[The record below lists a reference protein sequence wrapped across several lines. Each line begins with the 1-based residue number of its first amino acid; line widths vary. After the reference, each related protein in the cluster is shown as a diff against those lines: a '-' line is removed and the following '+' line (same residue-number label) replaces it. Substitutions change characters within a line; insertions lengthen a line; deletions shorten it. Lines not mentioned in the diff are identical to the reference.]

1 MVTMRD
7 RGRQD
12 LATILNFLRPREGG
26 LRSEFLRNRSNVPT
40 GGTGVVTSGGATIPN
55 VTATAPFGTDF
66 VNTQPRGSDM
76 DISVRRDL
84 EARKPGGF
92 SVPAALR
99 TDAAYTGV
107 EPEEEEERFSFGQG
121 LRNVFNSPTA
131 FGNIAAGISLLEGGS
146 IVDAVAIKDAFTGT
160 ADDDDNELPA
170 SYGKVKEDYRL
181 VTSEDGT
188 ITAEIVPGT
197 ETDTK
202 AKQQIETDRNA
213 IQRQRQLTD
222 SYLRDIKFLR
232 DNVKV
237 VGAAARIVPQTGT
250 KQAVED
256 AIGRLQNKQFISNL
270 QALKAGGASLGQV
283 TENEG
288 QRLQDT
294 VVSLN
299 LNSSAFFAEVDALE
313 RWVIENENNVIGK
326 LESSIRTLQ
335 SNLAPSSKAAVATTQ
350 GQDTKSI
357 DDELA
362 EYLK

>member
-12 LATILNFLRPREGG
+12 LATILSFLRPREGG

-181 VTSEDGT
+181 VTSEDGV

-197 ETDTK
+197 ETDVK
-202 AKQQIETDRNA
+202 AKQQIQTDRTA
-213 IQRQRQLTD
+213 IQRQQQLTD
-222 SYLRDIKFLR
+222 TYLRDIDFLR
-232 DNVKV
+232 ENVKV

-250 KQAVED
+250 RQAIED
-256 AIGRLQNKQFISNL
+256 AIARLQNKQFISNL
-270 QALKAGGASLGQV
+270 QALKASGASVGQV
-283 TENEG
+283 TDTEG
-288 QRLQDT
+288 QRLENT

-299 LNSSAFFAEVDALE
+299 LNSSAFFEELNKLEQWVD
-313 RWVIENENNVIGK
+313 ENEQIIINK
-326 LESSIRTLQ
+326 LNSSITTLQ
-335 SNLAPSSKAAVATTQ
+335 SNLAPSSKQDVAMTQ

-362 EYLK
+362 EYLR

>member
-1 MVTMRD
+1 MVTMKD

-12 LATILNFLRPREGG
+12 LATVLNFLRPREGG
-26 LRSEFLRNRSNVPT
+26 LRSEFLRQRNNAQG

-84 EARKPGGF
+84 EARKPAGF

-121 LRNVFNSPTA
+121 LRNVFDSPTA

-181 VTSEDGT
+181 VTSEDGV

-197 ETDTK
+197 DTDIK
-202 AKQQIETDRNA
+202 AKQQIQTDRTA
-213 IQRQRQLTD
+213 IQRQQQLTD
-222 SYLRDIKFLR
+222 TYLNDIDFLR
-232 DNVKV
+232 KNVRV

-250 KQAVED
+250 RQAVED
-256 AIGRLQNKQFISNL
+256 AIARLQNKQFISNL
-270 QALKAGGASLGQV
+270 QALKSSGASVGQV
-283 TENEG
+283 TDTEG
-288 QRLQDT
+288 QRLENT

-299 LNSSAFFAEVDALE
+299 LNSSAFFQELDKLE
-313 RWVIENENNVIGK
+313 RWVDENEQIVINK
-326 LESSIRTLQ
+326 LNSSITTLQ
-335 SNLAPSSKAAVATTQ
+335 SNLAPSSQQAVATTQ
-350 GQDTKSI
+350 GQNTTSI

-362 EYLK
+362 EYLR

>member
-12 LATILNFLRPREGG
+12 LATVLNFLRPREGG
-26 LRSEFLRNRSNVPT
+26 LRAEFLRNRSNVPS
-40 GGTGVVTSGGATIPN
+40 GDSGVVTAGGATVPN

-76 DISVRRDL
+76 DINVRRDL
-84 EARKPGGF
+84 EARKQAGF

-107 EPEEEEERFSFGQG
+107 KPEEEEEERFSFGQG
-121 LRNVFNSPTA
+121 LRNVFDSPTA

-160 ADDDDNELPA
+160 DDDDDNELPA
-170 SYGKVKEDYRL
+170 TYGKVKEDYRL
-181 VTSEDGT
+181 VTNDDGV

-197 ETDTK
+197 DTDIK
-202 AKQQIETDRNA
+202 AKQQIQTDRTA
-213 IQRQRQLTD
+213 IQRQKQLTD
-222 SYLRDIKFLR
+222 SYLRDIKIIR
-232 DNVKV
+232 ENVRV
-237 VGAAARIVPQTGT
+237 VGAANRIIPQTGT

-288 QRLQDT
+288 DRLENT

-299 LNSSAFFAEVDALE
+299 LNSSTFFNEVDALE
-313 RWVIENENNVIGK
+313 AWVIENENNVIGK
-326 LESSIRTLQ
+326 LESSITTLQ
-335 SNLAPSSKAAVATTQ
+335 SNLAPSSQQAVAMTQ

-362 EYLK
+362 EYL